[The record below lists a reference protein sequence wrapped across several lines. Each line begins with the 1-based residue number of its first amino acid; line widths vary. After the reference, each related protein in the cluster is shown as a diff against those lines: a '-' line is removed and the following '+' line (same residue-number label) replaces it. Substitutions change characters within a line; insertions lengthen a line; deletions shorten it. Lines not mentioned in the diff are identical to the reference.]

1 MGDIV
6 ARVGGVGVVNWAA
19 GVGVSVP
26 ALLFSLAP
34 CDGLNAVFPLSA
46 ASLIVCRIAPPVG
59 TAQNSLFDSKKQ
71 WKVDFLFL
79 EDVQETRIR
88 IIIKNKI
95 DDGEKRTNGT
105 NKELGWEGRP
115 GQVGVVGV
123 DVLVE
128 GPWSTAVLW
137 ALALTLGV
145 VSGSDTLLTGDAG
158 CRCGYVR
165 WRRQLR
171 EGEIE
176 RQRESEIL
184 SVSYQIKSI
193 LGYFCLRLT
202 LLFSAMP
209 AQLTHPT
216 IRGRPRVFVSYF
228 CSKPSK
234 FMRAIQS
241 SSTVVVNTVDNP
253 YSKCRIFI
261 CFESGQVNHCPR

>member
-46 ASLIVCRIAPPVG
+46 ASLIVCRIAPVG

-176 RQRESEIL
+176 RQRERDPFSFL
-184 SVSYQIKSI
+184 SNQINTRVLLLAANSAV
-193 LGYFCLRLT
+193 LGNASTAHSPDYPWTATSLRQ
-202 LLFSAMP
+202 LL
-209 AQLTHPT
+209 L
-216 IRGRPRVFVSYF
+216 
-228 CSKPSK
+228 
-234 FMRAIQS
+234 
-241 SSTVVVNTVDNP
+241 
-253 YSKCRIFI
+253 
-261 CFESGQVNHCPR
+261 